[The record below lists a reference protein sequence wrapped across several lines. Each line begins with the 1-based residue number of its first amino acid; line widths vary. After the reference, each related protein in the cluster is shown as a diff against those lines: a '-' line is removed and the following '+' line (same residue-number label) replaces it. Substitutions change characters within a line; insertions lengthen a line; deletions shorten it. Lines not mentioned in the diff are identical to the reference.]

1 MLLRFILLKIMT
13 TTELSVNAKKL
24 SDLANENLELLSGKC
39 PDRIEIQDYYLGIL
53 KRQVILLS
61 DLSKILNNRDREHIS
76 TPFIILR
83 SLLDDFLHLV
93 YLELHSD
100 KEAEITKINASTHK
114 QSFKSLDNLANSS
127 YEHMTHTK
135 LKEVKAIFKSKDG
148 NKKYFKNVQSFKFI
162 GFMIFDEM
170 VNSISLPSDIEMFKV
185 RAYYLW
191 KEFSSFVHY
200 SNYSFDYEMAD
211 AEQNL
216 LMIDE
221 SLQYCY
227 NSIYLAFKYF
237 ERTLKIGFKD
247 NVELG
252 SKYGIILKC

>member
-1 MLLRFILLKIMT
+1 
-13 TTELSVNAKKL
+13 
-24 SDLANENLELLSGKC
+24 
-39 PDRIEIQDYYLGIL
+39 
-53 KRQVILLS
+53 
-61 DLSKILNNRDREHIS
+61 
-76 TPFIILR
+76 
-83 SLLDDFLHLV
+83 LLDDFLHLV
-93 YLELHSD
+93 YLELQSD